1 MRPHSNPVEVG
12 RLGLQRMGK
21 GKYEVSDLSQ
31 IAKGNKK
38 SNEIK
43 KNLKKSV
50 NHCTKPQRI
59 SVEVISKEASRLQ
72 MTTTNKH
79 YLEKKIESMNTP
91 TGLTM
96 S

>member
-50 NHCTKPQRI
+50 NHCSKPQRI
-59 SVEVISKEASRLQ
+59 SVEVNQQGSIK
-72 MTTTNKH
+72 TTDDYNKQT
-79 YLEKKIESMNTP
+79 LSGKKN
-91 TGLTM
+91 
-96 S
+96 